1 MDLFGYL
8 RAIRK
13 HWLIVVAALAL
24 GLGVGGLVVMTTTPK
39 YTSTVT
45 FFVNTPS
52 DTIAG
57 SAQGDTFG
65 QKRVN
70 SYVQL
75 ITTSSLVNLVDAEL
89 GNSMSPEEIASTIS
103 AKGDLNTVLLTA
115 TITDTSAERS
125 LEIATAVSTEF
136 VKLVAAIET
145 GQSATGSGQ
154 TAAASAV
161 RLEVVDGPA
170 LNPNPVEPAVTRDLG
185 LGLLAG
191 LILGLG
197 LAVLREVLDT
207 TVRTV
212 EDLQKTAGVPVMG
225 TIWFDDAA
233 GKSPVIV
240 QGQRNSIRSEAFR
253 QLRTNLQFVNAAQP
267 VRTLV
272 VTSSLSGE
280 GKSTTACNI
289 AISFADAGQ
298 RVLLIEGDLRRP
310 RVAEYLGLEGSIGLT
325 NVLIGQVAIAEVLQS
340 WGGSGLTVLASGS
353 IPPNPSE
360 MLGSPGMIELL
371 ETLKNSFDVI
381 VIDSPPLLPV
391 TDAAILSTYADGAI
405 VVARHGSTKRAQL
418 AASIKSLRAVDA
430 RILGCVLNMVPTKGV
445 DGYGYGYSYGYGED
459 ESGSRSRLDA
469 TAVPTPTAPRHAD
482 RSQHTERPS
491 LVTTPGPR
499 GDDERQS

>member
-1 MDLFGYL
+1 MDLLGYW

-13 HWLIVVAALAL
+13 HWLIVVAATAVGLA
-24 GLGVGGLVVMTTTPK
+24 VAGLVVLTTTPK
-39 YTSTVT
+39 YASTVT

-75 ITTSSLVNLVDAEL
+75 ITTSSLVELVAAEL
-89 GNSMSPEEIASTIS
+89 DNGMTPDEIDGTIA

-125 LEIATAVSTEF
+125 LAIATAVSTEF
-136 VKLVAAIET
+136 VDLVSAIET
-145 GQSATGSGQ
+145 GQSATP
-154 TAAASAV
+154 SAV
-161 RLEVVDGPA
+161 RLEVVDGPS
-170 LNPNPVEPAVTRDLG
+170 LNPTPVEPAVTRNLG

-191 LILGLG
+191 LLVGLG
-197 LAVLREVLDT
+197 LAVLRDVLDT
-207 TVRTV
+207 SLRTV
-212 EDLQKTAGVPVMG
+212 EDLQKIAGVPVMG
-225 TIWFDDAA
+225 SIFFDRDA
-233 GKSPVIV
+233 GKNPVV
-240 QGQRNSIRSEAFR
+240 HDDHRQTIRSEAFR
-253 QLRTNLQFVNAAQP
+253 QLRTNLQFVNAAAP

-272 VTSSLSGE
+272 VTSSVSGE
-280 GKSTTACNI
+280 GKSTTASNI

-310 RVAEYLGLEGSIGLT
+310 KVADYLGIEGSVGLT
-325 NVLIGQVAIAEVLQS
+325 NVLIGQVAVSEVLQS
-340 WGGSGLTVLASGS
+340 WGGTSLTVLASGS

-371 ETLKNSFDVI
+371 ESLKKSFDLI
-381 VIDSPPLLPV
+381 VIDTPPLLPV
-391 TDAAILSTYADGAI
+391 TDAAIMATYADGAI

-445 DGYGYGYSYGYGED
+445 EADGYGYYYSED
-459 ESGSRSRLDA
+459 DAGSRSRLDPA
-469 TAVPTPTAPRHAD
+469 AVPVPAPTTDAPRRTVGSQPAD
-482 RSQHTERPS
+482 RGP
-491 LVTTPGPR
+491 LVTSPSR
-499 GDDERQS
+499 SDDSDLRA